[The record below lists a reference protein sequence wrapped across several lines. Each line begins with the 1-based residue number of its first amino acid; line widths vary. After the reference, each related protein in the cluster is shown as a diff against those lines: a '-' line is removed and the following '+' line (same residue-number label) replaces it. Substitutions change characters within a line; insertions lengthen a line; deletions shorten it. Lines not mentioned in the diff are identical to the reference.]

1 MKLNGAQ
8 VVIESLKKE
17 KVDVVF
23 GYPGGVIL
31 PLYDEM
37 YKAKY
42 PRHILPGHEQGAVHA
57 ADGYARATGRPGVC
71 FATSGPGVCNMVT
84 GIATAYMDSIPL
96 VVFSAQV
103 ATRAIGR
110 DSFQEADI
118 TGITTPITKHNYLVK
133 KIQDLPRVI
142 KEAFLIA
149 TTGRPGPVLIDIATD
164 VFRAEIDFEYPAEV
178 HLRGYKA
185 DFTGNEADID
195 KAVAA
200 FKEAK
205 KPVLMTGGG
214 VISSNTAE
222 LVRQIVAATGVPVVT
237 TLMGKGAVSDFYD
250 AHLGMVGMHGS
261 FASNMC
267 ITQCDLILAVGARF
281 SDRVTGDVAK
291 FAKNVTVIQFEVDS
305 VEIDKIVHAD
315 IPVIGDLRWSMPLF
329 VKKIKKNSASLKKQF
344 APWREAMMKIKAEH
358 PFVSRKLKGKITPE
372 LLYKTIMKHADKDA
386 VVVTDVG
393 QHQMWTAQYY
403 HFRHPRQFLT
413 SGGLGTM
420 GYGLGA
426 AIGAK
431 YGAPNKP
438 VFNIAGDGCF
448 RMNLNELATASRYNV
463 PIIQV
468 VINNQVLGMVR
479 QWQTLFYGKRYS
491 NTVLTDKVDFVK
503 TAEGLGCE
511 AISVRTKEEV
521 VPAIKHALEAN
532 GPIVLDCHI
541 DQDDKVFPMVA
552 PGAAISKV
560 FDADDLAKQKQ

>member
-37 YKAKY
+37 YKAEY

-103 ATRAIGR
+103 STKAIGR

-133 KIQDLPRVI
+133 KIDDLPRVI

-149 TTGRPGPVLIDIATD
+149 TTGRPGPVLVDIATD
-164 VFRAEIDFEYPAEV
+164 VFRAEIDFVYPEEV

-185 DFTGNEADID
+185 DFTGDESAID
-195 KAVAA
+195 RAVAA

-205 KPVLMTGGG
+205 KPILMTGGG
-214 VISSNTAE
+214 IISSNTADFI
-222 LVRQIVAATGVPVVT
+222 RKIVEATGVPVVT

-261 FASNMC
+261 YTSNMS
-267 ITQCDLILAVGARF
+267 ITKCDLILAIGARF

-291 FAKNVTVIQFEVDS
+291 FAKYATVIQFEVDS

-315 IPVIGDLRWSMPLF
+315 IPVIGDLRWSMPIF
-329 VKKIKKNSASLKKQF
+329 AKKVLESAADLKKQF
-344 APWREAMMKIKAEH
+344 APWREELLKVKAKH

-372 LLYKTIMKHADKDA
+372 RLYKTILKHADKDA
-386 VVVTDVG
+386 IVVTDVG
-393 QHQMWTAQYY
+393 QHQMWAAQYY
-403 HFRHPRQFLT
+403 HYTKPRTFLS

-426 AIGAK
+426 CIGAQV
-431 YGAPNKP
+431 GRPDEIC
-438 VFNIAGDGCF
+438 VNIAGDGCF
-448 RMNLNELATASRYNV
+448 RMNMNELATASRYNI
-463 PIIQV
+463 PIIEI
-468 VINNQVLGMVR
+468 VINNHVLGMVR

-491 NTVLTDKVDFVK
+491 QTVLNDAVDFCKV
-503 TAEGLGCE
+503 AEGLGCK
-511 AISVRTKEEV
+511 AIKVTKKEEV
-521 VPAIKHALEAN
+521 AKALEDAIAAKA
-532 GPIVLDCHI
+532 PVLIECI
-541 DQDDKVFPMVA
+541 IPEDDKVFPMVPAGA
-552 PGAAISKV
+552 PLSEV
-560 FDADDLAKQKQ
+560 FDANDIKE

>member
-17 KVDVVF
+17 NVDVVF

-37 YKAKY
+37 YKAEY

-103 ATRAIGR
+103 STKAIGR

-149 TTGRPGPVLIDIATD
+149 TTGRPGPVLVDIATD
-164 VFRAEIDFEYPAEV
+164 VFRAEIDFAYPEEV

-185 DFTGNEADID
+185 DFTGDESAVDR
-195 KAVAA
+195 AVAA

-214 VISSNTAE
+214 IISSNTAE
-222 LVRQIVAATGVPVVT
+222 FVRKIVEATGVPVVT

-261 FASNMC
+261 YTSNMS
-267 ITQCDLILAVGARF
+267 ITQCDLILAIGARF

-291 FAKNVTVIQFEVDS
+291 FAKYATVIQFEVDN
-305 VEIDKIVHAD
+305 VEIDKIIHAD
-315 IPVIGDLRWSMPLF
+315 IPVTGDLRWSMPLF
-329 VKKIKKNSASLKKQF
+329 ADKVLESAAELKKNF
-344 APWREAMMKIKAEH
+344 APWREELLKVKAKH

-372 LLYKTIMKHADKDA
+372 RLYKTIMKHADKDA
-386 VVVTDVG
+386 IVVTDVG
-393 QHQMWTAQYY
+393 QHQMWTAQFYDVDLPR
-403 HFRHPRQFLT
+403 HFLS

-420 GYGLGA
+420 GFGLPGA
-426 AIGAK
+426 MGAK
-431 YGAPNKP
+431 VGCPDKQ
-438 VFNIAGDGCF
+438 VILFTGDGSIMMCCQEF
-448 RMNLNELATASRYNV
+448 ATLHRYGIPV
-463 PIIQV
+463 KV
-468 VINNQVLGMVR
+468 FLLHNNVLGMVN
-479 QWQTLFYGKRYS
+479 QWQRLFFGGRESQSIVKD
-491 NTVLTDKVDFVK
+491 LVDFPAMVK
-503 TAEGLGCE
+503 AMGLEGVKVTDPKKLNSVVKAALKSKGSVLVDV
-511 AISVRTKEEV
+511 AIPNDE
-521 VPAIKHALEAN
+521 N
-532 GPIVLDCHI
+532 
-541 DQDDKVFPMVA
+541 VFPMV
-552 PGAAISKV
+552 PGGKHLDQMILQ
-560 FDADDLAKQKQ
+560 DTLD

>member
-17 KVDVVF
+17 NVDVVF

-37 YKAKY
+37 FKAEY

-96 VVFSAQV
+96 VVFSAQRS
-103 ATRAIGR
+103 TKAIGR
-110 DSFQEADI
+110 DFFQEADI

-149 TTGRPGPVLIDIATD
+149 TTGRPGPVLVDIATD
-164 VFRAEIDFEYPAEV
+164 VFRAEIDFAYPEEV

-185 DFTGNEADID
+185 DFTGDESAVDR
-195 KAVAA
+195 AVAA

-214 VISSNTAE
+214 IISSNTAE
-222 LVRQIVAATGVPVVT
+222 FVRKIVEATGVPVVT

-261 FASNMC
+261 YTSNMS
-267 ITQCDLILAVGARF
+267 ITQCDLILAIGARF

-291 FAKNVTVIQFEVDS
+291 FAKYATVIQFEVDN
-305 VEIDKIVHAD
+305 VEIDKIIHAD

-329 VKKIKKNSASLKKQF
+329 ADKVLESAAELKKNF
-344 APWREAMMKIKAEH
+344 APWREELLKVKAKH

-372 LLYKTIMKHADKDA
+372 RLYKTILKHADKDA
-386 VVVTDVG
+386 IVVTDVG
-393 QHQMWTAQYY
+393 QHQMWTAQFYNVDMPR
-403 HFRHPRQFLT
+403 HFLS

-420 GYGLGA
+420 GFGLPAAMGA
-426 AIGAK
+426 QLGCPENQVIL
-431 YGAPNKP
+431 
-438 VFNIAGDGCF
+438 FTGDGSIMMCCQEF
-448 RMNLNELATASRYNV
+448 ATLHRYGIPV
-463 PIIQV
+463 KV
-468 VINNQVLGMVR
+468 FVLHNNVLGMVN
-479 QWQTLFYGKRYS
+479 QWQRLFFGGRESQSIVKD
-491 NTVLTDKVDFVK
+491 LVDFPAMVK
-503 TAEGLGCE
+503 AMGLEGMKVTDPKKLNSVVKAALKSKGSVLVDV
-511 AISVRTKEEV
+511 AIPNDE
-521 VPAIKHALEAN
+521 N
-532 GPIVLDCHI
+532 
-541 DQDDKVFPMVA
+541 VFPMV
-552 PGAAISKV
+552 PGGKHLDQMILQ
-560 FDADDLAKQKQ
+560 DTLD

>member
-17 KVDVVF
+17 NVDVVF

-37 YKAKY
+37 YKAEY

-103 ATRAIGR
+103 STKAIGR

-149 TTGRPGPVLIDIATD
+149 TTGRPGPVLVDIATD
-164 VFRAEIDFEYPAEV
+164 VFRAEIDFAYPEEV

-185 DFTGNEADID
+185 DFTGDESAVDR
-195 KAVAA
+195 AVAA

-214 VISSNTAE
+214 IISSNTAE
-222 LVRQIVAATGVPVVT
+222 FVRKIVEATGVPVVT

-261 FASNMC
+261 YTSNMS
-267 ITQCDLILAVGARF
+267 ITQCDLILAIGARF

-291 FAKNVTVIQFEVDS
+291 FAKYATVIQFEVDN
-305 VEIDKIVHAD
+305 VEIDKIIHAD

-329 VKKIKKNSASLKKQF
+329 ADKVLESAAELKKNF
-344 APWREAMMKIKAEH
+344 APWREELLKVKAKH

-372 LLYKTIMKHADKDA
+372 RLYKTILKHADKDA
-386 VVVTDVG
+386 IVVTDVG
-393 QHQMWTAQYY
+393 QHQMWTAQFYNVDMPR
-403 HFRHPRQFLT
+403 HFLS

-420 GYGLGA
+420 GFGLPAAMGA
-426 AIGAK
+426 QLGCPENQVIL
-431 YGAPNKP
+431 
-438 VFNIAGDGCF
+438 FTGDGSIMMCCQEF
-448 RMNLNELATASRYNV
+448 ATLHRYGIPV
-463 PIIQV
+463 KV
-468 VINNQVLGMVR
+468 FVLHNNVLGMVN
-479 QWQTLFYGKRYS
+479 QWQRLFFGGRESQSIVKD
-491 NTVLTDKVDFVK
+491 LVDFPAMVK
-503 TAEGLGCE
+503 AMGLEGVKVTDPKKLNSVVKAALKSKGSVLVDV
-511 AISVRTKEEV
+511 AIPNDE
-521 VPAIKHALEAN
+521 N
-532 GPIVLDCHI
+532 
-541 DQDDKVFPMVA
+541 VFPMV
-552 PGAAISKV
+552 PGGKHLDQMILQ
-560 FDADDLAKQKQ
+560 DTLD

>member
-17 KVDVVF
+17 NVDVVF

-37 YKAKY
+37 YKAEY

-103 ATRAIGR
+103 STKAIGR

-149 TTGRPGPVLIDIATD
+149 TTGRPGPVLVDIATD
-164 VFRAEIDFEYPAEV
+164 VFRAEIDFAYPEEV

-185 DFTGNEADID
+185 DFTGDESAVDR
-195 KAVAA
+195 AVAA

-214 VISSNTAE
+214 IISSNTAE
-222 LVRQIVAATGVPVVT
+222 FVRKIVEATGVPVVT

-261 FASNMC
+261 YTSNMS
-267 ITQCDLILAVGARF
+267 ITQCDLILAIGARF

-291 FAKNVTVIQFEVDS
+291 FAKYATVIQFEVDN
-305 VEIDKIVHAD
+305 VEIDKIIHAD

-329 VKKIKKNSASLKKQF
+329 ADKVLESAAELKKNF
-344 APWREAMMKIKAEH
+344 APWREELLKVKAKH

-372 LLYKTIMKHADKDA
+372 RLYKTILKHADKDA
-386 VVVTDVG
+386 IVVTDVG
-393 QHQMWTAQYY
+393 QHQMWTAQFYNVDRPR
-403 HFRHPRQFLT
+403 HFLS

-420 GYGLGA
+420 GFGLPAAMGA
-426 AIGAK
+426 QLGCPENQVIL
-431 YGAPNKP
+431 
-438 VFNIAGDGCF
+438 FTGDGSIMMCCQEF
-448 RMNLNELATASRYNV
+448 ATLHRYGIPV
-463 PIIQV
+463 KV
-468 VINNQVLGMVR
+468 FVLHNNVLGMVN
-479 QWQTLFYGKRYS
+479 QWQRLFFGGRESQSIVKD
-491 NTVLTDKVDFVK
+491 LVDFPAMVK
-503 TAEGLGCE
+503 AMGLEGMKVTDPKKLNNVVKAALKSE
-511 AISVRTKEEV
+511 HSVLVDVAIPNDE
-521 VPAIKHALEAN
+521 N
-532 GPIVLDCHI
+532 
-541 DQDDKVFPMVA
+541 VFPMV
-552 PGAAISKV
+552 PGGKHLDQMILQ
-560 FDADDLAKQKQ
+560 DTID

>member
-37 YKAKY
+37 YKAEY

-103 ATRAIGR
+103 STKAIGR

-133 KIQDLPRVI
+133 TIQDLPRVI

-149 TTGRPGPVLIDIATD
+149 TTGRPGPVLVDIATD
-164 VFRAEIDFEYPAEV
+164 VFREEIEFEYPEEV

-185 DFTGNEADID
+185 DFTGDENAIDRAVEA
-195 KAVAA
+195 
-200 FKEAK
+200 FREAK

-214 VISSNTAE
+214 IISSNTAE
-222 LVRQIVAATGVPVVT
+222 FVRKIVEATGVPVVT
-237 TLMGKGAVSDFYD
+237 TLMGKGAVSDYYD

-261 FASNMC
+261 FTSNMS
-267 ITQCDLILAVGARF
+267 ITQCDLILAIGARF

-291 FAKNVTVIQFEVDS
+291 FAKYATVIQFEVDS
-305 VEIDKIVHAD
+305 VEIDKIIHAD

-329 VKKIKKNSASLKKQF
+329 ADKVLESSEELKKRF
-344 APWREAMMKIKAEH
+344 APWREDLLKVKAKH
-358 PFVSRKLKGKITPE
+358 PFVSRKLKGQITPE
-372 LLYKTIMKHADKDA
+372 RLYKTILKHTDKDTI
-386 VVVTDVG
+386 VVTDVG
-393 QHQMWTAQYY
+393 QHQMWTAQFYDVDQPR
-403 HFRHPRQFLT
+403 HFLS

-420 GYGLGA
+420 GFGLPAAMGA
-426 AIGAK
+426 QLGCPDKQVIL
-431 YGAPNKP
+431 
-438 VFNIAGDGCF
+438 FTGDGSIMMCCQEF
-448 RMNLNELATASRYNV
+448 ATLHRYGIPV
-463 PIIQV
+463 KV
-468 VINNQVLGMVR
+468 FVLHNNVLGMVN
-479 QWQTLFYGKRYS
+479 QWQRLFFGGRESQSIVKD
-491 NTVLTDKVDFVK
+491 LVDFPAMVK
-503 TAEGLGCE
+503 AMGLEGMKVTDPKKLNNVVKAALNSNDSVLVDV
-511 AISVRTKEEV
+511 AIPNDE
-521 VPAIKHALEAN
+521 N
-532 GPIVLDCHI
+532 
-541 DQDDKVFPMVA
+541 VFPMV
-552 PGAAISKV
+552 PGGKHL
-560 FDADDLAKQKQ
+560 DQMLLQDTLD

>member
-8 VVIESLKKE
+8 VVIESLKNE
-17 KVDVVF
+17 NVDVVF

-37 YKAKY
+37 YKAEY

-57 ADGYARATGRPGVC
+57 ADGFARATGRPGVC

-133 KIQDLPRVI
+133 KIEDLPRVI

-164 VFRAEIDFEYPAEV
+164 VFRAEIDYVYPAEV
-178 HLRGYKA
+178 HLRGYKT
-185 DFTGNEADID
+185 DFTGDEAAID

-205 KPVLMTGGG
+205 RPVLMTGGG
-214 VISSNTAE
+214 IISSNTAE
-222 LVRQIVAATGVPVVT
+222 YVRQIAQATGVPVVT

-250 AHLGMVGMHGS
+250 GHLGMVGMHGS
-261 FASNMC
+261 YAANMC
-267 ITQCDLILAVGARF
+267 MTNCDLILAIGARF

-291 FAKNVTVIQFEVDS
+291 FAKDAVVIQFEVDS

-329 VKKIKKNSASLKKQF
+329 VKKVKKNGASLKKQF
-344 APWREAMMKIKAEH
+344 APWRQEMLRTKATH
-358 PFVSRKLKGKITPE
+358 PFVSRNLKGKISPE
-372 LLYKTIMKHADKDA
+372 LLYNTIMKHADKDA
-386 VVVTDVG
+386 IVVTDVG
-393 QHQMWTAQYY
+393 QHQMWTAQFYDVDQPR
-403 HFRHPRQFLT
+403 HFLS

-420 GYGLGA
+420 GFGLPGA
-426 AIGAK
+426 MGAK
-431 YGAPNKP
+431 LGCPDKQ
-438 VFNIAGDGCF
+438 VILFTGDGSIMMCCQEF
-448 RMNLNELATASRYNV
+448 ATLHRYGIPV
-463 PIIQV
+463 KV
-468 VINNQVLGMVR
+468 FVLHNNVLGMVN
-479 QWQTLFYGKRYS
+479 QWQRLFFGGRESQSVVK
-491 NTVLTDKVDFVK
+491 NLVDFPAMAKAMGVEGMKVSDPKKLDSVVK
-503 TAEGLGCE
+503 A
-511 AISVRTKEEV
+511 
-521 VPAIKHALEAN
+521 ALESN
-532 GPIVLDCHI
+532 GSVLVDVAI
-541 DQDDKVFPMVA
+541 PNDENVFPMV
-552 PGAAISKV
+552 PGGRHLDEMILPDAIK
-560 FDADDLAKQKQ
+560 

>member
-17 KVDVVF
+17 NVDVVF

-37 YKAKY
+37 YKAEY

-103 ATRAIGR
+103 STKAIGR

-149 TTGRPGPVLIDIATD
+149 TTGRPGPVLVDIATD
-164 VFRAEIDFEYPAEV
+164 VFRAEIDFAYPEEV

-185 DFTGNEADID
+185 DFTGDESAVDR
-195 KAVAA
+195 AVAA

-214 VISSNTAE
+214 IISSNTAE
-222 LVRQIVAATGVPVVT
+222 FVRKIVEATGVPVVT

-261 FASNMC
+261 YTSNMS
-267 ITQCDLILAVGARF
+267 ITQCDLILALGARF

-291 FAKNVTVIQFEVDS
+291 FAKYATVIQFEVDN
-305 VEIDKIVHAD
+305 VEIDKIIHAD

-329 VKKIKKNSASLKKQF
+329 ADKVLENAAEMKKNF
-344 APWREAMMKIKAEH
+344 APWREELLKVKAKH

-372 LLYKTIMKHADKDA
+372 RLYKTILKHADKDA
-386 VVVTDVG
+386 IVVTDVG
-393 QHQMWTAQYY
+393 QHQMWTAQFYNVDLPR
-403 HFRHPRQFLT
+403 HFLS

-420 GYGLGA
+420 GFGLPAAMGA
-426 AIGAK
+426 QLGCPENQVIL
-431 YGAPNKP
+431 
-438 VFNIAGDGCF
+438 FTGDGSIMMCCQEF
-448 RMNLNELATASRYNV
+448 ATLHRYGIPV
-463 PIIQV
+463 KV
-468 VINNQVLGMVR
+468 FVLHNNVLGMVN
-479 QWQTLFYGKRYS
+479 QWQRLFFGGRESQSIVKD
-491 NTVLTDKVDFVK
+491 LVDFPAMVK
-503 TAEGLGCE
+503 AMGLEGMKVTDPKKLNSVVKAALKSKGSVLIDV
-511 AISVRTKEEV
+511 AIPNDE
-521 VPAIKHALEAN
+521 N
-532 GPIVLDCHI
+532 
-541 DQDDKVFPMVA
+541 VFPMV
-552 PGAAISKV
+552 PGGKHLDQMILQ
-560 FDADDLAKQKQ
+560 DTLD

>member
-17 KVDVVF
+17 NVDVVF

-37 YKAKY
+37 YKAEY

-103 ATRAIGR
+103 STKAIGR

-149 TTGRPGPVLIDIATD
+149 TTGRPGPVLVDIATD
-164 VFRAEIDFEYPAEV
+164 VFRAEIDFAYPEEV

-185 DFTGNEADID
+185 DFTGDESAVDR
-195 KAVAA
+195 AVAA

-214 VISSNTAE
+214 IISSNTAE
-222 LVRQIVAATGVPVVT
+222 FVRKIVEATGVPVVT

-261 FASNMC
+261 YTSNMS
-267 ITQCDLILAVGARF
+267 ITQCDLILAIGARF

-291 FAKNVTVIQFEVDS
+291 FAKYATVIQFEVDN
-305 VEIDKIVHAD
+305 VEIDKIIHAD

-329 VKKIKKNSASLKKQF
+329 ADKVLESAAELKKNF
-344 APWREAMMKIKAEH
+344 APWREELLKVKAKH

-372 LLYKTIMKHADKDA
+372 RLYKTILKHADKDA
-386 VVVTDVG
+386 IVVTDVG
-393 QHQMWTAQYY
+393 QHQMWTAQFYNVDMPR
-403 HFRHPRQFLT
+403 HFLS

-420 GYGLGA
+420 GFGLPAAMGA
-426 AIGAK
+426 QLGCPENQVIL
-431 YGAPNKP
+431 
-438 VFNIAGDGCF
+438 FTGDGSIMMCCQEF
-448 RMNLNELATASRYNV
+448 ATLHRYGIPV
-463 PIIQV
+463 KV
-468 VINNQVLGMVR
+468 FVLHNNVLGMVN
-479 QWQTLFYGKRYS
+479 QWQRLFFGGRESQSIVKD
-491 NTVLTDKVDFVK
+491 LVDFPAMVK
-503 TAEGLGCE
+503 AMGLEGMKVTDPKKLNNVVKAALKSE
-511 AISVRTKEEV
+511 HSVLVDVAIPNDE
-521 VPAIKHALEAN
+521 N
-532 GPIVLDCHI
+532 
-541 DQDDKVFPMVA
+541 VFPMV
-552 PGAAISKV
+552 PGGKHLDQMILQ
-560 FDADDLAKQKQ
+560 DTLD

>member
-17 KVDVVF
+17 NVDVVF

-37 YKAKY
+37 FKAEY

-103 ATRAIGR
+103 STKAIGR

-149 TTGRPGPVLIDIATD
+149 TTGRPGPVLVDIATD
-164 VFRAEIDFEYPAEV
+164 VFRAEIDFAYPEEV

-185 DFTGNEADID
+185 DFTGDESAVDR
-195 KAVAA
+195 AVAA

-214 VISSNTAE
+214 IISSNTAE
-222 LVRQIVAATGVPVVT
+222 FVRKIVEVTGVPVVT

-261 FASNMC
+261 YTSNMS
-267 ITQCDLILAVGARF
+267 ITQCDLILAIGARF

-291 FAKNVTVIQFEVDS
+291 FAKYATVIQFEVDN
-305 VEIDKIVHAD
+305 VEIDKIIHAD

-329 VKKIKKNSASLKKQF
+329 ADKVLESAAELKKNF
-344 APWREAMMKIKAEH
+344 APWREELLKVKAKH

-372 LLYKTIMKHADKDA
+372 RLYKTILKHADKDA
-386 VVVTDVG
+386 IVVTDVG
-393 QHQMWTAQYY
+393 QHQMWTAQFYNVDMPR
-403 HFRHPRQFLT
+403 HFLS

-420 GYGLGA
+420 GFGLPAAMGA
-426 AIGAK
+426 QLGCPENQVIL
-431 YGAPNKP
+431 
-438 VFNIAGDGCF
+438 FTGDGSIMMCCQEF
-448 RMNLNELATASRYNV
+448 ATLHRYGIPV
-463 PIIQV
+463 KV
-468 VINNQVLGMVR
+468 FVLHNNVLGMVN
-479 QWQTLFYGKRYS
+479 QWQRLFFGGRESQSIVKD
-491 NTVLTDKVDFVK
+491 LVDFPAMVK
-503 TAEGLGCE
+503 AMGLEGVKVTDPKKLNSVVKAALKSKGSVLVDV
-511 AISVRTKEEV
+511 AIPNDE
-521 VPAIKHALEAN
+521 N
-532 GPIVLDCHI
+532 
-541 DQDDKVFPMVA
+541 VFPMV
-552 PGAAISKV
+552 PGGKHLDQMILQ
-560 FDADDLAKQKQ
+560 DTLD

>member
-17 KVDVVF
+17 NVDVVF

-37 YKAKY
+37 YKAEY

-103 ATRAIGR
+103 STKAIGR

-149 TTGRPGPVLIDIATD
+149 TTGRPGPVLVDIATD
-164 VFRAEIDFEYPAEV
+164 VFRAEIDFAYPEEV

-185 DFTGNEADID
+185 DFTGDESAVDR
-195 KAVAA
+195 AVAA

-214 VISSNTAE
+214 IISSNTAE
-222 LVRQIVAATGVPVVT
+222 FVRKIVEATGVPVVT

-261 FASNMC
+261 YTSNMS
-267 ITQCDLILAVGARF
+267 ITQCDLILAIGARF

-291 FAKNVTVIQFEVDS
+291 FAKYATVIQFEVDN
-305 VEIDKIVHAD
+305 VEIDKIIHAD

-329 VKKIKKNSASLKKQF
+329 ADKVLESAAELKKNF
-344 APWREAMMKIKAEH
+344 APWREELLKVKAKH

-372 LLYKTIMKHADKDA
+372 RLYKTILKHADKDA
-386 VVVTDVG
+386 IVVTDVG
-393 QHQMWTAQYY
+393 QHQMWTAQFYNVDMPR
-403 HFRHPRQFLT
+403 HFLS

-420 GYGLGA
+420 GFGLPA
-426 AIGAK
+426 AIGAQL
-431 YGAPNKP
+431 GCPENQ
-438 VFNIAGDGCF
+438 VILFTGDGSIMMCCQEF
-448 RMNLNELATASRYNV
+448 ATLHRYGIPV
-463 PIIQV
+463 KV
-468 VINNQVLGMVR
+468 FVLHNNVLGMVN
-479 QWQTLFYGKRYS
+479 QWQRLFFGGRESQSIVKD
-491 NTVLTDKVDFVK
+491 LVDFPAMVK
-503 TAEGLGCE
+503 AMGLEGVKVTDPKKLNSVVKAALKSKGSVLVDV
-511 AISVRTKEEV
+511 AIPNDE
-521 VPAIKHALEAN
+521 N
-532 GPIVLDCHI
+532 
-541 DQDDKVFPMVA
+541 VFPMV
-552 PGAAISKV
+552 PGGKHLDQMILQ
-560 FDADDLAKQKQ
+560 DTLD

>member
-17 KVDVVF
+17 NVDVVF

-37 YKAKY
+37 YKAEY

-103 ATRAIGR
+103 STKAIGR

-142 KEAFLIA
+142 KDAFLIA
-149 TTGRPGPVLIDIATD
+149 TTGRPGPVLVDIATD
-164 VFRAEIDFEYPAEV
+164 VFRAEIDFAYPDEV

-185 DFTGNEADID
+185 DFTGDESAVDR
-195 KAVAA
+195 AVAA

-214 VISSNTAE
+214 IISSNTAE
-222 LVRQIVAATGVPVVT
+222 FVRKIVEATGVPVVT

-261 FASNMC
+261 YTSNMS
-267 ITQCDLILAVGARF
+267 ITQCDLILAIGARF

-291 FAKNVTVIQFEVDS
+291 FAKYATVIQFEVDN
-305 VEIDKIVHAD
+305 VEIDKIIHAD

-329 VKKIKKNSASLKKQF
+329 ADKVLESAAELKKNF
-344 APWREAMMKIKAEH
+344 APWREELLKVKAKH

-372 LLYKTIMKHADKDA
+372 RLYKTILKHADKDA
-386 VVVTDVG
+386 IIVTDVG
-393 QHQMWTAQYY
+393 QHQMWTTQFYNVDMPR
-403 HFRHPRQFLT
+403 HFLS

-420 GYGLGA
+420 GFGLPAAMGA
-426 AIGAK
+426 QLGCPENQVIL
-431 YGAPNKP
+431 
-438 VFNIAGDGCF
+438 FTGDGSIMMCCQEF
-448 RMNLNELATASRYNV
+448 ATLHRYGIPV
-463 PIIQV
+463 KV
-468 VINNQVLGMVR
+468 FVLHNNVLGMVN
-479 QWQTLFYGKRYS
+479 QWQRLFFGGRESQSIVKD
-491 NTVLTDKVDFVK
+491 LVDFPAMVK
-503 TAEGLGCE
+503 AMGLEGMKVTDPKKLNGVVKAALKSKGSVLIDV
-511 AISVRTKEEV
+511 AIPNDE
-521 VPAIKHALEAN
+521 N
-532 GPIVLDCHI
+532 
-541 DQDDKVFPMVA
+541 VFPMV
-552 PGAAISKV
+552 PGGKHLDQMILQ
-560 FDADDLAKQKQ
+560 DTLD

>member
-17 KVDVVF
+17 NVDVVF

-37 YKAKY
+37 YKAEY

-103 ATRAIGR
+103 STKAIGR

-149 TTGRPGPVLIDIATD
+149 TTV
-164 VFRAEIDFEYPAEV
+164 
-178 HLRGYKA
+178 
-185 DFTGNEADID
+185 TGDESAVDR
-195 KAVAA
+195 AVAA

-214 VISSNTAE
+214 IISSNTAE
-222 LVRQIVAATGVPVVT
+222 YVRKIVEATGVPVVT

-261 FASNMC
+261 YTSNMS
-267 ITQCDLILAVGARF
+267 ITQCDLILAIGARF

-291 FAKNVTVIQFEVDS
+291 FAKYATVIQFEVDN
-305 VEIDKIVHAD
+305 VEIDKIIHAD

-329 VKKIKKNSASLKKQF
+329 ADKVLESAAELKKNF
-344 APWREAMMKIKAEH
+344 APWREELLKVKAKH

-372 LLYKTIMKHADKDA
+372 RLYKTILKHADKDA
-386 VVVTDVG
+386 IVVTDVG
-393 QHQMWTAQYY
+393 QHQMWTAQFYNVDMPR
-403 HFRHPRQFLT
+403 HFLS

-420 GYGLGA
+420 GFGLPAAMGA
-426 AIGAK
+426 QLGCPENQVIL
-431 YGAPNKP
+431 
-438 VFNIAGDGCF
+438 FTGDGSIMMCCQEF
-448 RMNLNELATASRYNV
+448 ATLHRYGIPV
-463 PIIQV
+463 KV
-468 VINNQVLGMVR
+468 FVLHNNVLGMVN
-479 QWQTLFYGKRYS
+479 QWQRLFFGGRESQSIVKD
-491 NTVLTDKVDFVK
+491 LVDFPAMVK
-503 TAEGLGCE
+503 AMGLEGMKVTDPKKLNSVVKAALKSKGSVLVDV
-511 AISVRTKEEV
+511 AIPNDE
-521 VPAIKHALEAN
+521 N
-532 GPIVLDCHI
+532 
-541 DQDDKVFPMVA
+541 VFPMV
-552 PGAAISKV
+552 PGGKHLDQMILQ
-560 FDADDLAKQKQ
+560 DTLD

>member
-17 KVDVVF
+17 NVDVVF

-37 YKAKY
+37 YKAEY

-103 ATRAIGR
+103 STKAIGR

-149 TTGRPGPVLIDIATD
+149 TTGRPGPVLVDIATD
-164 VFRAEIDFEYPAEV
+164 VFRAEIDFAYPEEV

-185 DFTGNEADID
+185 DFTGDESAVDR
-195 KAVAA
+195 AVAA

-214 VISSNTAE
+214 IISSNTAE
-222 LVRQIVAATGVPVVT
+222 FVRKIVEATGVPVVT

-261 FASNMC
+261 YTSNMS
-267 ITQCDLILAVGARF
+267 ITQCDLILAIGARF

-291 FAKNVTVIQFEVDS
+291 FAKYATVIQFEVDN
-305 VEIDKIVHAD
+305 VEIDKIIHAD

-329 VKKIKKNSASLKKQF
+329 ADKVLESAAELKKNF
-344 APWREAMMKIKAEH
+344 APWREELLKVKAKH

-372 LLYKTIMKHADKDA
+372 RLYKTILKHADKDA
-386 VVVTDVG
+386 IIVTDVG
-393 QHQMWTAQYY
+393 QHQMWTAQFYNVDMPR
-403 HFRHPRQFLT
+403 HFLS

-420 GYGLGA
+420 GFGLPAAMGA
-426 AIGAK
+426 QLGCPENQVIL
-431 YGAPNKP
+431 
-438 VFNIAGDGCF
+438 FTGDGSIMMCCQEF
-448 RMNLNELATASRYNV
+448 ATLHRYGIPV
-463 PIIQV
+463 KV
-468 VINNQVLGMVR
+468 FVLHNNVLGMVN
-479 QWQTLFYGKRYS
+479 QWQRLFFGGRESQSIVKD
-491 NTVLTDKVDFVK
+491 LVDFPAMVK
-503 TAEGLGCE
+503 AMGLEGMKVTDPKKLNSVVKAALKSKGSVLVDV
-511 AISVRTKEEV
+511 AIPNDE
-521 VPAIKHALEAN
+521 N
-532 GPIVLDCHI
+532 
-541 DQDDKVFPMVA
+541 VFPMV
-552 PGAAISKV
+552 PGGKHLDQMILQ
-560 FDADDLAKQKQ
+560 DTLD

>member
-17 KVDVVF
+17 NVDVVF

-37 YKAKY
+37 YKAEY

-96 VVFSAQV
+96 VDFSAQV
-103 ATRAIGR
+103 STKAIGR

-149 TTGRPGPVLIDIATD
+149 TTGRPGPVLVDIATD
-164 VFRAEIDFEYPAEV
+164 VFRAEIDFAYPEEV

-185 DFTGNEADID
+185 DFTGDESAVDR
-195 KAVAA
+195 AVAA

-214 VISSNTAE
+214 IISSNTAE
-222 LVRQIVAATGVPVVT
+222 FVRKIVEATGVPVVT

-261 FASNMC
+261 YTSNMS
-267 ITQCDLILAVGARF
+267 ITQCDLILAIGARF

-291 FAKNVTVIQFEVDS
+291 FAKYATVIQFEVDN
-305 VEIDKIVHAD
+305 VEIDKIIHAD

-329 VKKIKKNSASLKKQF
+329 ADKVLESAAELKKNF
-344 APWREAMMKIKAEH
+344 APWREELLKVKAKH

-372 LLYKTIMKHADKDA
+372 RLYKTILKHADKDA
-386 VVVTDVG
+386 IVVTDVG
-393 QHQMWTAQYY
+393 QHQMWTAQFYNVDMPR
-403 HFRHPRQFLT
+403 HFLS

-420 GYGLGA
+420 GFGLPAAMGA
-426 AIGAK
+426 QLGCPENQVIL
-431 YGAPNKP
+431 
-438 VFNIAGDGCF
+438 FTGDGSIMMCCQEF
-448 RMNLNELATASRYNV
+448 ATLHRYGIPV
-463 PIIQV
+463 KV
-468 VINNQVLGMVR
+468 FVLHNNVLGMVN
-479 QWQTLFYGKRYS
+479 QWQRLFFGGRESQSIVKD
-491 NTVLTDKVDFVK
+491 LVDFPAMVK
-503 TAEGLGCE
+503 AMGLEGVKVTDPKKLNSVVKAALKSKGSVLVDV
-511 AISVRTKEEV
+511 AIPNDE
-521 VPAIKHALEAN
+521 N
-532 GPIVLDCHI
+532 
-541 DQDDKVFPMVA
+541 VFPMV
-552 PGAAISKV
+552 PGGKHLDQMILQ
-560 FDADDLAKQKQ
+560 DTLD

>member
-17 KVDVVF
+17 NVDVVF

-37 YKAKY
+37 YKAEY

-103 ATRAIGR
+103 STKAIGR

-149 TTGRPGPVLIDIATD
+149 TTGRPGPVLVDIATD
-164 VFRAEIDFEYPAEV
+164 VFRAEIDFAYPEEV

-185 DFTGNEADID
+185 DFTGDESAVDR
-195 KAVAA
+195 AVAA

-214 VISSNTAE
+214 IISSNTAE
-222 LVRQIVAATGVPVVT
+222 FVRKIVEATGVPVVT

-261 FASNMC
+261 YTSNMS
-267 ITQCDLILAVGARF
+267 ITQCDLILAIGARF

-291 FAKNVTVIQFEVDS
+291 FAKYATVIQFEVDN
-305 VEIDKIVHAD
+305 VEIDKIIHAD

-329 VKKIKKNSASLKKQF
+329 ADKVLESAAELKKNF
-344 APWREAMMKIKAEH
+344 APWREELLKIKAKH

-372 LLYKTIMKHADKDA
+372 RLYKTILKHADKDA
-386 VVVTDVG
+386 IVVTDVG
-393 QHQMWTAQYY
+393 QHQMWTAQFYNVDMPR
-403 HFRHPRQFLT
+403 HFLS

-420 GYGLGA
+420 GFGLPAAMGA
-426 AIGAK
+426 QLGCPENQVIL
-431 YGAPNKP
+431 
-438 VFNIAGDGCF
+438 FTGDGSIMMCCQEF
-448 RMNLNELATASRYNV
+448 ATLHRYGIPV
-463 PIIQV
+463 KV
-468 VINNQVLGMVR
+468 FVLHNNVLGMVN
-479 QWQTLFYGKRYS
+479 QWQRLFFGGRESQSIVKD
-491 NTVLTDKVDFVK
+491 LVDFPAMVK
-503 TAEGLGCE
+503 AMGLEGMKVTDPKKLNSVVKAALKSKGSVLVDV
-511 AISVRTKEEV
+511 AIPNDE
-521 VPAIKHALEAN
+521 N
-532 GPIVLDCHI
+532 
-541 DQDDKVFPMVA
+541 VFPMV
-552 PGAAISKV
+552 PGGKHLDQMILQ
-560 FDADDLAKQKQ
+560 DTLD

>member
-17 KVDVVF
+17 NVDVVF

-37 YKAKY
+37 YKAEY

-103 ATRAIGR
+103 STKAIGR

-133 KIQDLPRVI
+133 NIQDLPRVI

-149 TTGRPGPVLIDIATD
+149 TTGRPGPVLVDIATD
-164 VFRAEIDFEYPAEV
+164 VFRAEIDFAYPEEV

-185 DFTGNEADID
+185 DFTGDESAVDR
-195 KAVAA
+195 AVAA

-214 VISSNTAE
+214 IISSNTAE
-222 LVRQIVAATGVPVVT
+222 FVRKIVEATGVPVVT

-261 FASNMC
+261 YTSNMS
-267 ITQCDLILAVGARF
+267 ITQCDLILAIGARF

-291 FAKNVTVIQFEVDS
+291 FAKYATVIQFEVDN
-305 VEIDKIVHAD
+305 VEIDKIIHAD

-329 VKKIKKNSASLKKQF
+329 ADKVLESAAELKKNFAS
-344 APWREAMMKIKAEH
+344 WREELLKVKAKH

-372 LLYKTIMKHADKDA
+372 RLYKTILKHADKDA
-386 VVVTDVG
+386 IVVTDVG
-393 QHQMWTAQYY
+393 QHQMWTAQFYNVDMPR
-403 HFRHPRQFLT
+403 HFLS

-420 GYGLGA
+420 GFGLPAAMGA
-426 AIGAK
+426 QLGCPENQVIL
-431 YGAPNKP
+431 
-438 VFNIAGDGCF
+438 FTGDGSIMMCCQEF
-448 RMNLNELATASRYNV
+448 ATLHRYGIPV
-463 PIIQV
+463 KV
-468 VINNQVLGMVR
+468 FVLHNNVLGMVN
-479 QWQTLFYGKRYS
+479 QWQRLFFGGRESQSIVKD
-491 NTVLTDKVDFVK
+491 LVDFPAMVK
-503 TAEGLGCE
+503 AMGLEGVKVTDPKKLNSVVKAALKSKGSVLVDV
-511 AISVRTKEEV
+511 AIPNDE
-521 VPAIKHALEAN
+521 N
-532 GPIVLDCHI
+532 
-541 DQDDKVFPMVA
+541 VFPMV
-552 PGAAISKV
+552 PGGKHLDQMILQ
-560 FDADDLAKQKQ
+560 DTLD

>member
-37 YKAKY
+37 YKAEY

-103 ATRAIGR
+103 STKAIGR

-133 KIQDLPRVI
+133 KIDDLPRVI

-149 TTGRPGPVLIDIATD
+149 TTGRPGPVLVDIATD
-164 VFRAEIDFEYPAEV
+164 VFRAEIDFVYPEEV

-185 DFTGNEADID
+185 DFTGDENAID
-195 KAVAA
+195 RAVAA

-205 KPVLMTGGG
+205 KPILMTGGG
-214 VISSNTAE
+214 IISSNTADFI
-222 LVRQIVAATGVPVVT
+222 RKIVEATGVPVVT

-261 FASNMC
+261 YTSNMS
-267 ITQCDLILAVGARF
+267 ITKCDLILAIGARF

-291 FAKNVTVIQFEVDS
+291 FAKYATVIQFEVDS

-315 IPVIGDLRWSMPLF
+315 IPVIGDLRWSMPIFANKVLE
-329 VKKIKKNSASLKKQF
+329 SAAELKEQF
-344 APWREAMMKIKAEH
+344 APWREELLKVKAKH
-358 PFVSRKLKGKITPE
+358 PFVSRKLN
-372 LLYKTIMKHADKDA
+372 
-386 VVVTDVG
+386 DVG
-393 QHQMWTAQYY
+393 QHQMWTAQFYNVDMPR
-403 HFRHPRQFLT
+403 HFLS

-420 GYGLGA
+420 GFGLPAAMGA
-426 AIGAK
+426 QLGCPENQVIL
-431 YGAPNKP
+431 
-438 VFNIAGDGCF
+438 FTGDGSIMMCCQEF
-448 RMNLNELATASRYNV
+448 ATLHRYGIPV
-463 PIIQV
+463 KV
-468 VINNQVLGMVR
+468 FVLHNNVLGMVN
-479 QWQTLFYGKRYS
+479 QWQRLFFGGRESQSIVKD
-491 NTVLTDKVDFVK
+491 LVDFPAMVK
-503 TAEGLGCE
+503 AMGLEGMKVTDPKKLNNVVKAALKSE
-511 AISVRTKEEV
+511 HSVLVDVAIPNDE
-521 VPAIKHALEAN
+521 N
-532 GPIVLDCHI
+532 
-541 DQDDKVFPMVA
+541 VFPMV
-552 PGAAISKV
+552 PGGKHLDQMILQ
-560 FDADDLAKQKQ
+560 DTID

>member
-17 KVDVVF
+17 NVDVVF

-37 YKAKY
+37 YKAEY

-103 ATRAIGR
+103 STKAIGR

-133 KIQDLPRVI
+133 NIQDLPRVI

-149 TTGRPGPVLIDIATD
+149 TTGRPGPVLVDIATD
-164 VFRAEIDFEYPAEV
+164 VFRAEIDFAYPEEV

-185 DFTGNEADID
+185 DFTGDESAVDR
-195 KAVAA
+195 AVAA

-214 VISSNTAE
+214 IISSNTAE
-222 LVRQIVAATGVPVVT
+222 FVRKIVEATGVPVVT

-261 FASNMC
+261 YTSNMS
-267 ITQCDLILAVGARF
+267 ITQCDLILALGARF

-291 FAKNVTVIQFEVDS
+291 FAKYATVIQFEVDS
-305 VEIDKIVHAD
+305 VEIDKIIHAD

-329 VKKIKKNSASLKKQF
+329 ADKVLESADELKKKF
-344 APWREAMMKIKAEH
+344 APWREELLKVKAKH

-372 LLYKTIMKHADKDA
+372 RLYKTILKHADKDA
-386 VVVTDVG
+386 IVVTDVG
-393 QHQMWTAQYY
+393 QHQMWTAQFYNVDMPR
-403 HFRHPRQFLT
+403 HFLS

-420 GYGLGA
+420 GFGLPAAMGA
-426 AIGAK
+426 QLGCPENQVIL
-431 YGAPNKP
+431 
-438 VFNIAGDGCF
+438 FTGDGSIMMCCQEF
-448 RMNLNELATASRYNV
+448 ATLHRYGIPV
-463 PIIQV
+463 KV
-468 VINNQVLGMVR
+468 FVLHNNVLGMVN
-479 QWQTLFYGKRYS
+479 QWQRLFFGGRESQSIVKD
-491 NTVLTDKVDFVK
+491 LVDFPAMVK
-503 TAEGLGCE
+503 AMGLEGMKVTDPKKLNSVVKAALKSKGSVLIDV
-511 AISVRTKEEV
+511 AIPNDE
-521 VPAIKHALEAN
+521 N
-532 GPIVLDCHI
+532 
-541 DQDDKVFPMVA
+541 VFPMV
-552 PGAAISKV
+552 PGGKHLDQMILQ
-560 FDADDLAKQKQ
+560 DTLD

>member
-8 VVIESLKKE
+8 VVIESLRKE
-17 KVDVVF
+17 NVDVVF

-37 YKAKY
+37 YKAEY

-103 ATRAIGR
+103 STKAIGR

-133 KIQDLPRVI
+133 KIDDLPRVI

-149 TTGRPGPVLIDIATD
+149 TTGRPGPVLVDIATD
-164 VFRAEIDFEYPAEV
+164 VFRAEIEFVYPEEV

-185 DFTGNEADID
+185 DFTGDEKAID

-214 VISSNTAE
+214 IISSNTADF
-222 LVRQIVAATGVPVVT
+222 VRKIVEATGVPVVT
-237 TLMGKGAVSDFYD
+237 TLMGKGAVSDYYD
-250 AHLGMVGMHGS
+250 SHLGMVGMHGS
-261 FASNMC
+261 FTSNMSM
-267 ITQCDLILAVGARF
+267 TQCDLILAIGARF

-291 FAKNVTVIQFEVDS
+291 FAKYATVIQFEVDS

-329 VKKIKKNSASLKKQF
+329 ADKVLESAEELKKRF
-344 APWREAMMKIKAEH
+344 APWREDLLKIKAKH

-372 LLYKTIMKHADKDA
+372 RLYKTILKHADKDA
-386 VVVTDVG
+386 IVVTDVG
-393 QHQMWTAQYY
+393 QHQMWTAQFYDVDQPR
-403 HFRHPRQFLT
+403 HFLS

-420 GYGLGA
+420 GFGLPGA
-426 AIGAK
+426 MGAK
-431 YGAPNKP
+431 LGCPDKQ
-438 VFNIAGDGCF
+438 VILFTGDGSIMMCCQEF
-448 RMNLNELATASRYNV
+448 ATLHRYGIPV
-463 PIIQV
+463 KV
-468 VINNQVLGMVR
+468 FLLHNNVLGMVN
-479 QWQTLFYGKRYS
+479 QWQRLFFGGRESQSIVKD
-491 NTVLTDKVDFVK
+491 LVDFPAMVK
-503 TAEGLGCE
+503 AMGLDGVKVTDPKKLNSVVKAALKSKNSVLVDV
-511 AISVRTKEEV
+511 AIPNDE
-521 VPAIKHALEAN
+521 N
-532 GPIVLDCHI
+532 
-541 DQDDKVFPMVA
+541 VFPMV
-552 PGAAISKV
+552 PGGRHLDQMILQDSV
-560 FDADDLAKQKQ
+560 D

>member
-17 KVDVVF
+17 NVDVVF

-37 YKAKY
+37 YKAEY

-103 ATRAIGR
+103 STKAIGR

-149 TTGRPGPVLIDIATD
+149 TTGRPGPVLVDIATD
-164 VFRAEIDFEYPAEV
+164 VFRAEIDFAYPEEV

-185 DFTGNEADID
+185 DFTGDESAVDR
-195 KAVAA
+195 AVAA

-214 VISSNTAE
+214 IISSNTAE
-222 LVRQIVAATGVPVVT
+222 FVRKIVEATGVPVVT

-261 FASNMC
+261 YTSNMS
-267 ITQCDLILAVGARF
+267 ITQCDLILAIGARF

-291 FAKNVTVIQFEVDS
+291 FAKYATVIQFEVDN
-305 VEIDKIVHAD
+305 VEIDKIIHAD

-329 VKKIKKNSASLKKQF
+329 ADKVLESAAELKKNF
-344 APWREAMMKIKAEH
+344 APWREELLKIKAKH

-372 LLYKTIMKHADKDA
+372 RLYKTILKHADKDA
-386 VVVTDVG
+386 IVVTDVG
-393 QHQMWTAQYY
+393 QHQMWTAQFYNVDMPR
-403 HFRHPRQFLT
+403 HFLS

-420 GYGLGA
+420 GFGLPAAMGA
-426 AIGAK
+426 QLGCPENQVIL
-431 YGAPNKP
+431 
-438 VFNIAGDGCF
+438 FTGDGSIMMCCQEF
-448 RMNLNELATASRYNV
+448 ATLHRYGIPV
-463 PIIQV
+463 KV
-468 VINNQVLGMVR
+468 FVLHNNVLGMVN
-479 QWQTLFYGKRYS
+479 QWQRLFFGGRESQSIVKD
-491 NTVLTDKVDFVK
+491 LVDFPAMVK
-503 TAEGLGCE
+503 AMGLEGIKVTDPKKLNSVVKAALKSKGSVLVDV
-511 AISVRTKEEV
+511 AIPNDE
-521 VPAIKHALEAN
+521 N
-532 GPIVLDCHI
+532 
-541 DQDDKVFPMVA
+541 VFPMV
-552 PGAAISKV
+552 PGGKHLDQMILQ
-560 FDADDLAKQKQ
+560 DTLD

>member
-17 KVDVVF
+17 NVDVVF

-37 YKAKY
+37 YKAEY

-103 ATRAIGR
+103 STKAIGR

-149 TTGRPGPVLIDIATD
+149 TTGRPGPVLVDIATD
-164 VFRAEIDFEYPAEV
+164 VFRAEIDFAYPEEV

-185 DFTGNEADID
+185 DFIGDESAVDR
-195 KAVAA
+195 AVAA

-214 VISSNTAE
+214 IISSNTAE
-222 LVRQIVAATGVPVVT
+222 FVRKIVEATGVPVVT

-261 FASNMC
+261 YTSNMS
-267 ITQCDLILAVGARF
+267 ITQCDLILAIGARF

-291 FAKNVTVIQFEVDS
+291 FAKYATVIQFEVDN
-305 VEIDKIVHAD
+305 VEIDKIIHAD

-329 VKKIKKNSASLKKQF
+329 ADKVLESAAELKKNF
-344 APWREAMMKIKAEH
+344 APWREELLKVKAKH

-372 LLYKTIMKHADKDA
+372 RLYKTILKHADKDA
-386 VVVTDVG
+386 IVVTDVG
-393 QHQMWTAQYY
+393 QHQMWTAQFYNVDMPR
-403 HFRHPRQFLT
+403 HFLS

-420 GYGLGA
+420 GFGLPAAMGA
-426 AIGAK
+426 QLGCPENQVIL
-431 YGAPNKP
+431 
-438 VFNIAGDGCF
+438 FTGDGSIMMCCQEF
-448 RMNLNELATASRYNV
+448 ATLHRYGIPV
-463 PIIQV
+463 KV
-468 VINNQVLGMVR
+468 FVLHNNVLGMVN
-479 QWQTLFYGKRYS
+479 QWQRLFFGGRESQSIVKD
-491 NTVLTDKVDFVK
+491 LVDFPAMAKAMGLEGMKVTDPKKLNSVVK
-503 TAEGLGCE
+503 AALSSKNSVLVDV
-511 AISVRTKEEV
+511 AIPNDE
-521 VPAIKHALEAN
+521 N
-532 GPIVLDCHI
+532 
-541 DQDDKVFPMVA
+541 VFPMV
-552 PGAAISKV
+552 PGGKHLDQMILQ
-560 FDADDLAKQKQ
+560 DTLD

>member
-17 KVDVVF
+17 NVDVVF

-37 YKAKY
+37 YKAEY

-103 ATRAIGR
+103 STKAIGR

-149 TTGRPGPVLIDIATD
+149 TTGRPGPVLVDIATD
-164 VFRAEIDFEYPAEV
+164 VFRAEIDFAYPEEV

-185 DFTGNEADID
+185 DFTGDESAVDR
-195 KAVAA
+195 AVAA

-214 VISSNTAE
+214 IISSNTAE
-222 LVRQIVAATGVPVVT
+222 FVRKIVEATGVPVVT

-261 FASNMC
+261 YTSNMS
-267 ITQCDLILAVGARF
+267 ITQCDLILAIGARF

-291 FAKNVTVIQFEVDS
+291 FAKYATVIQFEVDN
-305 VEIDKIVHAD
+305 VEIDKIIHAD

-329 VKKIKKNSASLKKQF
+329 ADKVLESAAELKKNF
-344 APWREAMMKIKAEH
+344 APWREELLKVKAKH

-372 LLYKTIMKHADKDA
+372 RLYKTIMKHADKDA
-386 VVVTDVG
+386 IVVTDVG
-393 QHQMWTAQYY
+393 QHQMWTAQFYNVDMPR
-403 HFRHPRQFLT
+403 HFLS

-420 GYGLGA
+420 GFGLPAAMGA
-426 AIGAK
+426 QLGCPENQVIL
-431 YGAPNKP
+431 
-438 VFNIAGDGCF
+438 FTGDGSIMMCCQEF
-448 RMNLNELATASRYNV
+448 ATLHRYGIPV
-463 PIIQV
+463 KV
-468 VINNQVLGMVR
+468 FVLHNNVLGMVN
-479 QWQTLFYGKRYS
+479 QWQRLFFGGRESQSIVKD
-491 NTVLTDKVDFVK
+491 LVDFPAMVK
-503 TAEGLGCE
+503 AMGLEGIKVTDPKKLNSVVKAALKSKGSVLVDV
-511 AISVRTKEEV
+511 AIPNDE
-521 VPAIKHALEAN
+521 N
-532 GPIVLDCHI
+532 
-541 DQDDKVFPMVA
+541 VFPMV
-552 PGAAISKV
+552 PGGKHLDQMILQ
-560 FDADDLAKQKQ
+560 DTLD